1 MNAKLLVLPILL
13 SLCAGCS
20 TSTGLS
26 PEVAHGGFDNARTV
40 NIPPHGNAIS
50 GMIGT
55 GIGAQW
61 SEAKSDQVILI
72 IAVFNTYT
80 GITGAEL
87 NIDGE
92 KIALTPTAGVTDMNA
107 GGDIMKTSTKGFV
120 TQLDTVEKIIKSK
133 RTWLRV
139 HTPTG
144 SMENAVIDGAKD
156 SKAYHALIRFMDG
169 VKGK

>member
-1 MNAKLLVLPILL
+1 MIKLLALPIL
-13 SLCAGCS
+13 SFFAGCG
-20 TSTGLS
+20 TTTGLS
-26 PEVAHGGFDNARTV
+26 PKISHSGFDNARV
-40 NIPPHGNAIS
+40 VSIAPHGNAIS

-61 SEAKSDQVILI
+61 NEAQKDKVILI
-72 IAVFNTYT
+72 IAVFNADT

-92 KIALTPTAGVTDMNA
+92 KIALTPTEAVTDMES
-107 GGDIMKTSTKGFV
+107 GGDIMKISTKGFL
-120 TQLDTVEKIIKSK
+120 TELDTVEKIIRSK

-144 SMENAVIDGAKD
+144 SMEDAVIDGAKD
-156 SKAYHALIRFMDG
+156 SRAYHALIRFMDA